1 MLDLVTFFG
10 VMDLDRRTQMRALI
24 ITLAVIASAT
34 IHAQSQTF
42 QRGEQVRVKAPT
54 APSHPQA
61 TPLLLKVVAVPKD
74 RIRLDDS
81 AVYVNDVA
89 VTGFT
94 QDFLARVAHT
104 PGQTPQTVPEGHYF
118 VMGEQRANQ
127 NISEYWGQHSEG
139 SLERAR

>member
-1 MLDLVTFFG
+1 
-10 VMDLDRRTQMRALI
+10 MRVLI

-42 QRGEQVRVKAPT
+42 QRGDQVRVKAPT
-54 APSHPQA
+54 APSDPQA
-61 TPLLLKVVAVPKD
+61 TPLLLKVVAVPKE

-81 AVYVNDVA
+81 AVHVNDVV

-104 PGQTPQTVPEGHYF
+104 PGRTPQTVPEGHYF

-127 NISEYWGQHSEG
+127 NISEYWGQHAEG